1 MGKAAATADIE
12 LIAIGNSKGIR
23 LPKVLLRKYGW
34 SDVWRSA
41 GSIPRRWRSFRSFW
55 RTLMVSIGLRID
67 VDSSG
72 RTPGNPNA

>member
-41 GSIPRRWRSFRSFW
+41 GSIPETVAQLSE
-55 RTLMVSIGLRID
+55 LLADADG
-67 VDSSG
+67 VD
-72 RTPGNPNA
+72 RLAD